1 MSGDLKLGLNLGYWG
16 IGPAGDEALEIVR
29 AAESAGFESVW
40 AAESYGSDVV
50 SVLAWLAGQTST
62 IRLGGAI
69 MQVPARPPAAAA
81 MAGATIDKL
90 SGGRFIFGFGPS
102 GPQVSEG
109 WYGVPYPKPWGRTRE
124 YVEVVRAIIAREGP
138 LEYRGEHYTLPL
150 EGGEGKALKLN
161 FHPERNRIPVFLGAI
176 GRKSVELAAEIADG
190 WIPIFFSVDAFEET
204 WGEHIEAGLAKGG
217 RQRSDLEVSPSLQ
230 VAIDGDTETARN
242 VVKAGLLL
250 YFGGMGSRKTNFYV
264 DLAHRFGF
272 GDVADEVQ
280 RLFQDG
286 DRDAAYQAITD
297 EVADATSLIGTEDE
311 VAERIQRFR
320 SAGVDRLIVSP
331 VHVDEGERLH
341 TVERLAAIAGVG
353 APA

>member
-1 MSGDLKLGLNLGYWG
+1 MSELKLGLNLGYWG
-16 IGPAGDEALEIVR
+16 IGPAGEEALEIVQ

-40 AAESYGSDVV
+40 VAESYGSDAV
-50 SVLAWLAGQTST
+50 SVLAWLAPQTST
-62 IRLGGAI
+62 IRLGAAI

-124 YVEVVRAIIAREGP
+124 YVEVVRKIIAREGP
-138 LEYRGEHYTLPL
+138 LQHKGEHYELPL

-161 FHPERNRIPVFLGAI
+161 FHPVRNEIPVFLGAI
-176 GRKSVELAAEIADG
+176 GRKSVEIAAEIADG
-190 WIPIFFSVDAFEET
+190 WIPIFFSVEAFEDT
-204 WGEHIEAGLAKGG
+204 WGEHIATGLEKGG
-217 RQRSDLEVSPSLQ
+217 RQRSDFEVSPTLQ
-230 VAIDGDTETARN
+230 VAIDGDTDAARS
-242 VVKAGLLL
+242 VVKAGLML

-280 RLFQDG
+280 RLYQDG
-286 DRDAAYQAITD
+286 DREAAYGAITD

-311 VAERIQRFR
+311 VSERLERFVA
-320 SAGVDRLIVSP
+320 AGVDRLIVSP
-331 VHVDEGERLH
+331 VHPERSERLH
-341 TVERLAAIAGVG
+341 TVERLAALAGVK
-353 APA
+353 AAA